1 MIILAIECSAKA
13 ASAAVLRD
21 GELLCEIYNENGK
34 THSETLLPAVETA
47 LKKGGVAPKDIDLFA
62 VSEGPGSFT
71 GIRIG
76 LAAIKGM
83 AFPNKKIV
91 PISTLSVIARAFAD
105 KYTGGQYTVCA
116 VMDAR
121 CGQFYNAVFSVK
133 DGVITRLC
141 DDRAVP
147 GEQIAAQLKDNNNVY
162 VAGDGAAVFCE
173 KFGFANSGC
182 AQRAGA
188 VARLA
193 FDNSD
198 LAQEQG
204 TVFGKYLRRPQAE
217 RERLDKQEGEKKAR

>member
-1 MIILAIECSAKA
+1 MIVLAIECSAKA

-21 GELLCEIYNENGK
+21 GELLCEVYNENGK
-34 THSETLLPAVETA
+34 THSETLMPAVETA
-47 LKKGGVAPKDIDLFA
+47 LKKGGVSHKDIDLFA

-76 LAAIKGM
+76 LAAVKGM
-83 AFPNKKIV
+83 AFPDKKVV
-91 PISTLSVIARAFAD
+91 PLSTLEVIARAFAD
-105 KYTGGQYTVCA
+105 KYGTGEYTLCA

-121 CGQFYNAVFSVK
+121 CGQFYNANFTVK

-147 GEQIAAQLKDNNNVY
+147 GEQIAEELKGKNKVCI
-162 VAGDGAAVFCE
+162 AGDGAAVFCE
-173 KFGFANSGC
+173 KFGHQNSGC
-182 AQRAGA
+182 AQRASA

-198 LAQEQG
+198 LAQDQG

-217 RERLDKQEGEKKAR
+217 RERLAKQEGEKKA

>member
-34 THSETLLPAVETA
+34 THSETLMPAVETA
-47 LKKGGVAPKDIDLFA
+47 LKQSGVTHSDIDLFA

-76 LAAIKGM
+76 LAAVKGM
-83 AFPNKKIV
+83 AFGEKKV
-91 PISTLSVIARAFAD
+91 LPLSTLEVIARAFAD
-105 KYTGGQYTVCA
+105 KYNEGEYTLCA

-121 CGQFYNAVFSVK
+121 CGQFYNANFAVK

-141 DDRAVP
+141 GDRALA
-147 GEQIAAQLKDNNNVY
+147 GEQIAAELKDKNEVY

-173 KFGFANSGC
+173 KFGYKNSGC
-182 AQRAGA
+182 GQRASA

-193 FDNSD
+193 FENPEPTQDPK
-198 LAQEQG
+198 

-217 RERLDKQEGEKKAR
+217 RERLAKQEGEKKA